1 MMNNTIRNLLTRTGS
16 GIIFVALFVGSL
28 LIHPFLY
35 CTLFTGAI
43 AIMMREYMNIAM
55 GRKNLLAQAMCVVT
69 GCALFILLFLGLYTG
84 LSLKWLFLIP
94 AAVMI
99 IYLIIL
105 FSKEK
110 DCYEGVAWMVSSL
123 LYIALPFTMTNLAVF
138 DIYGH
143 FNGMILLFIMILIW
157 TSDVGAYLFG
167 ITLGRVWKAKLFPSV
182 SPKKSWAGYIGGLV
196 VTLAAGWA
204 LQYISFVNISLQDS
218 LILALIINITST
230 VGDLAESQFK
240 RNFGVK
246 DSGRIMPGHGGLLD
260 RFDGALFAFPACV
273 IYLILITV

>member
-1 MMNNTIRNLLTRTGS
+1 MN
-16 GIIFVALFVGSL
+16 VV
-28 LIHPFLY
+28 
-35 CTLFTGAI
+35 
-43 AIMMREYMNIAM
+43 M
-55 GRKNLLAQAMCVVT
+55 GRQNLLAQALCIVT
-69 GCALFILLFLGLYTG
+69 GCALFILVFLGQYIG
-84 LSLKWLFLIP
+84 LSLKWLFLLP
-94 AAVMI
+94 AGVMM
-99 IYLIIL
+99 IYVIIL
-105 FSKEK
+105 FGKEK
-110 DCYEGVAWMVSSL
+110 NHYEGVAWMVSSL
-123 LYIALPFTMTNLAVF
+123 LYIALPFAMTNLAVF
-138 DIYGH
+138 DIFGQ
-143 FNGMILLFIMILIW
+143 FNGMPLLFIMILIW

-182 SPKKSWAGYIGGLV
+182 SPKKSWAGYIGGLAL
-196 VTLAAGWA
+196 TLAVGWA
-204 LQYISFVNISLQDS
+204 LQYFSFVNISLQDS

>member
-1 MMNNTIRNLLTRTGS
+1 MNNTIRNLLTRTGS

-28 LIHPFLY
+28 LVHPLLY
-35 CTLFTGAI
+35 CILFTGAI
-43 AIMMREYMNIAM
+43 AIMMREYMNVVM
-55 GRKNLLAQAMCVVT
+55 GRQNLLAQALCIVT
-69 GCALFILLFLGLYTG
+69 GCALFILVFLGQYIG
-84 LSLKWLFLIP
+84 LSLKWLFLLP
-94 AAVMI
+94 TGVMM
-99 IYLIIL
+99 IYVIIL
-105 FSKEK
+105 FGKEK
-110 DCYEGVAWMVSSL
+110 NHYEGVAWMVSSL
-123 LYIALPFTMTNLAVF
+123 LYIALPFAMTNLAVF
-138 DIYGH
+138 DIFGQ
-143 FNGMILLFIMILIW
+143 FNGMPLLFIMILIW

-182 SPKKSWAGYIGGLV
+182 SPKKSWAGYLGGLI